1 MINVSDAFK
10 QLLNDGHNNYL
21 TYVDITLSDGTKLSL
36 GNSEIWDSGV
46 EISDS
51 VSSDNSFD
59 VGAAIVNSAKIVINN
74 IYDTY
79 SDYDFFNAEAVTYVG
94 LKLPDGTTERIRKG
108 TFFVDDPKYNGAI
121 ITLNCLDNM
130 SKFDRPYSESTLQYP
145 ATLNQIIRDAC
156 SVCGVTLQ
164 TYNFPHDDYVVKE
177 RPEDEATTFGEVI
190 QWAAQIACC
199 FCRCDVYGRLELKWY
214 NQEALENHSMLS
226 GGDFKDS
233 FEDTVSGGAMNPW
246 TTGEEINAGDFSVT
260 NEIHHIYSLSSLSL
274 STDDVVITG
283 IRVSVKAS
291 DDSENEIAVTQAG
304 KDGYVI
310 SIEGNE
316 LINIG
321 DGAIV
326 AGWIGE
332 KLIGFRFRKASISHV
347 SNPTIEA
354 GDVAML
360 TDTKGRVYDIVI
372 SSTTFNSNGSYQKT
386 ESSAV
391 DPIRNSATRF
401 SESTKNYVDYRK
413 EIQKERTEREKA
425 LEELGKRLE
434 ASTGVFTTIEE
445 QPDGSNIYYLH
456 NKPSLDDSDI
466 VWKMTAEAWGVSTD
480 GGKTWNAGMT
490 VDGDTIVR
498 ILTATGVN
506 ADWIKTGA
514 LQISDTD
521 GNIIFL
527 ADMDTKQ
534 LIISGDYISIGDQ
547 SATDLINQ
555 ANKNAN
561 EALEEVKKA
570 KGFNVILSN
579 EYAGISVDNDG
590 NYTEFPETK
599 TIAYAFMGSQDI
611 TDDCSFSVQKSAGVT
626 GSWNADTHTYTVTGL
641 STDSGWVDITA
652 TYMTILTAVKRFNLS
667 KIKGGK
673 PGTPGDPG
681 TPGRTYYI
689 QPSRTALKQTES
701 HSISPGYIDFNAY
714 YRDGTNA
721 SRVAYSGRFK
731 IEEQSS
737 AGTWTTIYT
746 SAANETSVRHILYYV
761 LQDTDGNFI
770 GDADGYAFGGW
781 RDIAQIRVSLYA
793 AGGTTQLIDQQ
804 TIPVVKDGEK
814 GEDGTALTPDE
825 VFNILTNNGE
835 IQGLYKIGDKIYFN
849 AEYIKSGTIIA
860 DLIKG
865 GILNLGGVSNE
876 NGVLVM
882 RNASGQEIGRW
893 DKDGLVVNSG
903 AISANAISGGALD
916 LGGASNGN
924 GILRIFN
931 ASGTQV
937 GYINNTGVHF
947 SQGEVSANVIKGG
960 YLDLGGGSNGDG
972 VLRIFDASGSQI
984 GYINNTGVHFNKGT
998 FSGSLSAATGTFKGE
1013 LQAATGTFKGEL
1025 QAATGTFTGSL
1036 SASCIKGGTLTLG
1049 GASNGNGLLQI
1060 RDASGNDI
1068 GHISNTGVYFNKG
1081 QISANVLKGGYL
1093 DLGGTSNGDGVLR
1106 IFNASGEQTGYIN
1119 NTGVHFNEGTFGG
1132 SLSAATG
1139 TFKGELQA
1147 ATGTFKGNLSA
1158 AGGTFKGDLQ
1168 AAGGT
1173 FSGSLQA
1180 ARGTFSGSI
1189 TVGGDSS
1196 GIINIKNSNNV
1207 TIGTI
1212 SESGV
1217 ILNGSSGNPYFIVNS
1232 SSGNTKVSIS
1242 GSGVRCFNG
1251 TSSYI
1256 TMEGGTIPYLSILD
1270 SNGNSTSVRGTSI
1283 STDGS
1288 LSIGGI
1294 SSFGGYATF
1303 EQSIVANSSITC
1315 KGTLTVSGYKNRLV
1329 ETDNY
1334 DERLL
1339 YSYEMPSPMF
1349 GDIGEATTDENGEC
1363 YLFLD
1368 DIFQETVTTS
1378 IEYQVFLQKEG
1389 QGDIWVEEKAERY
1402 FIVKGTPNLKFSWE
1416 IKAKQREYEY
1426 ERLETY
1432 NTFPEIREPNY
1443 EEEANKYVD
1452 EIIHDYENSTFD
1464 VLKYYAEL
1472 EEAA

>member
-1 MINVSDAFK
+1 MKNVSSEFRK
-10 QLLNDGHNNYL
+10 ELNNGNRNYIKSAK
-21 TYVDITLSDGTKLSL
+21 ITLK
-36 GNSEIWDSGV
+36 DSTELNLTDKDFWNNGV
-46 EISDS
+46 KIEDS
-51 VSSDNSFD
+51 TSNDNSFD
-59 VGAAIVNSAKIVINN
+59 IGSVIIGQLTLTINN
-74 IYDTY
+74 MYDDY
-79 SDYDFFNAEAVTYVG
+79 SDYDFTDAKISNINVG
-94 LKLPDGTTERIRKG
+94 IKLPDKTIESLQYGQYTVNET
-108 TFFVDDPKYNGAI
+108 KYNGSI
-121 ITLNCLDNM
+121 ITLSAYDNM
-130 SKFDRPYSESTLQYP
+130 YKFDQPYTKSTLSYP
-145 ATLNQIIRDAC
+145 ATLLQIAQDAC
-156 SVCGVTLQ
+156 SKCDVSLGTFD
-164 TYNFPHDDYVVKE
+164 FPHNDFIIQNRPTDDGI
-177 RPEDEATTFGEVI
+177 TFRNI
-190 QWAAQIACC
+190 LQWIAQIACC
-199 FCRCDVYGRLELKWY
+199 YCKIDAQGRLTFGWY
-214 NQEALENHSMLS
+214 NTDILENVLLLNGGNFQNWESSKDNVSGGNFAPWTAGEKLT
-226 GGDFKDS
+226 GGDFSSTDS
-233 FEDTVSGGAMNPW
+233 YHT
-246 TTGEEINAGDFSVT
+246 
-260 NEIHHIYSLSSLSL
+260 IHSFNSLTLA
-274 STDDVVITG
+274 TDDVVLTG
-283 IRVSVKAS
+283 VRVS
-291 DDSENEIAVTQAG
+291 EAVETEEGTETKTYQSG
-304 KDGYVI
+304 LDGYVI
-310 SIEGNE
+310 SIEGNK
-316 LINIG
+316 LIQG
-321 DGAIV
+321 TGATV
-326 AGWIGE
+326 VGFLAE
-332 KLIGFRFRKASISHV
+332 KLIGLRFRPFNASALSD
-347 SNPTIEA
+347 PAIEA
-354 GDVAML
+354 GDIAIL
-360 TDTKGRVYDIVI
+360 TDRKGNTYKTIITSNTFQPGNFQSI
-372 SSTTFNSNGSYQKT
+372 SCGAETP
-386 ESSAV
+386 A
-391 DPIRNSATRF
+391 RNSATRY
-401 SESTKNYVDYRK
+401 SQATQIYVDYRK

-425 LEELGKRLE
+425 LEELGERLE

-667 KIKGGK
+667 KIKGGE

-689 QPSRTALKQTES
+689 QPSRTALKQTAS
-701 HSISPGYIDFNAY
+701 YNISPGYIDFNAY

-804 TIPVVKDGEK
+804 TIPVVKDGDK

-849 AEYIKSGTIIA
+849 AEYIKSGTIVA

-998 FSGSLSAATGTFKGE
+998 FSGSLSAATGTFKGS
-1013 LQAATGTFKGEL
+1013 LSAATGTFKGEL
-1025 QAATGTFTGSL
+1025 QAATGTFKGNLSAAGGTFKGDLQAAGGTFTGSL
-1036 SASCIKGGTLTLG
+1036 SASCI
-1049 GASNGNGLLQI
+1049 
-1060 RDASGNDI
+1060 
-1068 GHISNTGVYFNKG
+1068 
-1081 QISANVLKGGYL
+1081 KGGYL

-1119 NTGVHFNEGTFGG
+1119 NTGVHFNEGTFSG

-1139 TFKGELQA
+1139 TFAGR
-1147 ATGTFKGNLSA
+1147 LSA
-1158 AGGTFKGDLQ
+1158 AS
-1168 AAGGT
+1168 GT
-1173 FSGSLQA
+1173 FSGN
-1180 ARGTFSGSI
+1180 
-1189 TVGGDSS
+1189 
-1196 GIINIKNSNNV
+1196 IISNSNNSRIEIGSGRIKIAYSDDNYV
-1207 TIGTI
+1207 TYSAGT
-1212 SESGV
+1212 SG
-1217 ILNGSSGNPYFIVNS
+1217 GSSISAYGS
-1232 SSGNTKVSIS
+1232 SLGKVYQSFYI
-1242 GSGVRCFNG
+1242 NG
-1251 TSSYI
+1251 DNL
-1256 TMEGGTIPYLSILD
+1256 M
-1270 SNGNSTSVRGTSI
+1270 
-1283 STDGS
+1283 
-1288 LSIGGI
+1288 SIGGEEDSTYTKPRVYFWNGLKCTSKAI
-1294 SSFGGYATF
+1294 FTSIYFSDQPSATAVLQGGPSTIQAFGTFTMVKGGVSSTDFRVQGD
-1303 EQSIVANSSITC
+1303 
-1315 KGTLTVSGYKNRLV
+1315 LTVNGAKNRKIA
-1329 ETDNY
+1329 TKNY
-1334 DERLL
+1334 SDRLQ
-1339 YSYEMPSPMF
+1339 YCYEMPSPMF

-1368 DIFQETVTTS
+1368 DIFQETVSTN

-1389 QGDIWVEEKAERY
+1389 QGDVWVEKKAEQY
-1402 FIVKGTPNLKFSWE
+1402 FVVKGTPNLKFAWE
-1416 IKAKQREYEY
+1416 IKAKQKDYEY
-1426 ERLETY
+1426 ERLESFGTE
-1432 NTFPEIREPNY
+1432 PEVHEPDY
-1443 EEEANKYVD
+1443 EEEALQ
-1452 EIIHDYENSTFD
+1452 DYIKITESYESSTFD
-1464 VLKYYAEL
+1464 AINYYTEL
-1472 EEAA
+1472 EGVA

>member
-1 MINVSDAFK
+1 MKNVSSEFRK
-10 QLLNDGHNNYL
+10 ELNNGNRNYIKSAK
-21 TYVDITLSDGTKLSL
+21 ITLK
-36 GNSEIWDSGV
+36 DSTELNLTDKDFWNNGV
-46 EISDS
+46 KNEDS
-51 VSSDNSFD
+51 TSNDNSFD
-59 VGAAIVNSAKIVINN
+59 IGSVIIGQLTLTINN
-74 IYDTY
+74 MYDDY
-79 SDYDFFNAEAVTYVG
+79 SDYDFTDAKISNINVG
-94 LKLPDGTTERIRKG
+94 IKLPDKTIESLQYGQYTVNET
-108 TFFVDDPKYNGAI
+108 KYNGSI
-121 ITLNCLDNM
+121 ITLSAYDNM
-130 SKFDRPYSESTLQYP
+130 YKFDQPYTKSTLSYP
-145 ATLNQIIRDAC
+145 ATLLQIAQDAC
-156 SVCGVTLQ
+156 SKCDVSLGTFD
-164 TYNFPHDDYVVKE
+164 FPHNDFVVRNRPTDDGI
-177 RPEDEATTFGEVI
+177 TFRNI
-190 QWAAQIACC
+190 LQWIAQIACC
-199 FCRCDVYGRLELKWY
+199 YCKIDAQGRLTFGWY
-214 NQEALENHSMLS
+214 NTDILENVLLLNGGNFQNWESSKDNVSGGNFAPWTAGEKLT
-226 GGDFKDS
+226 GGDFSSTDGYHTIHS
-233 FEDTVSGGAMNPW
+233 FN
-246 TTGEEINAGDFSVT
+246 
-260 NEIHHIYSLSSLSL
+260 SLTLA
-274 STDDVVITG
+274 TDDVVLTG
-283 IRVSVKAS
+283 VRVSEEVETEEGTETKTYQS
-291 DDSENEIAVTQAG
+291 G
-304 KDGYVI
+304 LDGYVI
-310 SIEGNE
+310 SIEGNK
-316 LINIG
+316 LIQG
-321 DGAIV
+321 TGATV
-326 AGWIGE
+326 VGFLAE
-332 KLIGFRFRKASISHV
+332 KLIGLRFRPFNASALSD
-347 SNPTIEA
+347 PTIEA
-354 GDVAML
+354 GDIAIL
-360 TDTKGRVYDIVI
+360 TDRKGNTYKTIITSNTFQPGNFQSI
-372 SSTTFNSNGSYQKT
+372 SCGAETP
-386 ESSAV
+386 A
-391 DPIRNSATRF
+391 RNSATRY
-401 SESTKNYVDYRK
+401 SQATQIYVDYRK

-425 LEELGKRLE
+425 LEELGERLE

-667 KIKGGK
+667 KIKGGE

-689 QPSRTALKQTES
+689 QPSRTALKQTAS
-701 HSISPGYIDFNAY
+701 HNISPGYIDFNAY

-804 TIPVVKDGEK
+804 TIPVVKDGEN

-849 AEYIKSGTIIA
+849 AEYIKSGTIVA

-1049 GASNGNGLLQI
+1049 G
-1060 RDASGNDI
+1060 
-1068 GHISNTGVYFNKG
+1068 V
-1081 QISANVLKGGYL
+1081 
-1093 DLGGTSNGDGVLR
+1093 
-1106 IFNASGEQTGYIN
+1106 
-1119 NTGVHFNEGTFGG
+1119 
-1132 SLSAATG
+1132 
-1139 TFKGELQA
+1139 
-1147 ATGTFKGNLSA
+1147 
-1158 AGGTFKGDLQ
+1158 
-1168 AAGGT
+1168 
-1173 FSGSLQA
+1173 
-1180 ARGTFSGSI
+1180 
-1189 TVGGDSS
+1189 
-1196 GIINIKNSNNV
+1196 
-1207 TIGTI
+1207 
-1212 SESGV
+1212 
-1217 ILNGSSGNPYFIVNS
+1217 S
-1232 SSGNTKVSIS
+1232 SSQTI
-1242 GSGVRCFNG
+1242 
-1251 TSSYI
+1251 I
-1256 TMEGGTIPYLSILD
+1256 TILD
-1270 SNGNSTSVRGTSI
+1270 SKSRIAGGIDESGIEFNDASDNSGVKLTDTGLSFTKNGSVQTRIRT
-1283 STDGS
+1283 GS
-1288 LSIGGI
+1288 LTSDDGMSFYVTRGSMDFFYNTSSSDIDPLYTSAYSLSCFGDDVFDEIMYFYIRPFFAEGIKTDYISFEETDVRISGVGNTGRLRISGGWTEI
-1294 SSFGGYATF
+1294 DHVIAD
-1303 EQSIVANSSITC
+1303 
-1315 KGTLTVSGYKNRLV
+1315 TLSVSGSKNRIV
-1329 ETDNY
+1329 TTKNY
-1334 DERLL
+1334 GKCLQ
-1339 YSYEMPSPMF
+1339 YCYEMPSPMF

-1389 QGDIWVEEKAERY
+1389 QGDIWIEEKTEQY
-1402 FIVKGTPNLKFSWE
+1402 FVVKGTPNLKFAWE
-1416 IKAKQREYEY
+1416 IKAKQKDYEY
-1426 ERLETY
+1426 ERLESFGTE
-1432 NTFPEIREPNY
+1432 PEVHEPDY
-1443 EEEANKYVD
+1443 EEEALQ
-1452 EIIHDYENSTFD
+1452 DYIKITESYESSTFD
-1464 VLKYYAEL
+1464 AINYYTEL
-1472 EEAA
+1472 EGVA

>member
-1 MINVSDAFK
+1 MKNVSSEFRK
-10 QLLNDGHNNYL
+10 KLNNGNRNYIKSAK
-21 TYVDITLSDGTKLSL
+21 ITLK
-36 GNSEIWDSGV
+36 DSTELNLTDKNFWNNGV
-46 EISDS
+46 KIEDS
-51 VSSDNSFD
+51 TSNDNSFD
-59 VGAAIVNSAKIVINN
+59 IGSVIIGQLTLNINNMYDDYSEYDFTDAKINN
-74 IYDTY
+74 
-79 SDYDFFNAEAVTYVG
+79 VKVG
-94 LKLPDGTTERIRKG
+94 LKL
-108 TFFVDDPKYNGAI
+108 DDETVESLQYGHYTVNETKYNGSI
-121 ITLNCLDNM
+121 ITLTAYDNM
-130 SKFDRPYSESTLQYP
+130 YKFDQPYTKSTLSYP
-145 ATLNQIIRDAC
+145 ATLLQIVQDSC
-156 SVCGVTLQ
+156 SKCDVQLGS
-164 TYNFPHDDYVVKE
+164 YDFPHNDFIIQNK
-177 RPEDEATTFGEVI
+177 PEDESITFRNVLQWVAQISCCYCKIDPQGRLTFG
-190 QWAAQIACC
+190 
-199 FCRCDVYGRLELKWY
+199 WY
-214 NQEALENHSMLS
+214 STDILENALLLNGGNFQNWESSKDNVSGGNFAPWTAGETLT
-226 GGDFKDS
+226 GGDFSATDS
-233 FEDTVSGGAMNPW
+233 YHT
-246 TTGEEINAGDFSVT
+246 
-260 NEIHHIYSLSSLSL
+260 IHSFNSLTLA
-274 STDDVVITG
+274 TDDVVLTG
-283 IRVSVKAS
+283 VRVSEEVELEEGTETKTYQS
-291 DDSENEIAVTQAG
+291 GS
-304 KDGYVI
+304 DGYVI
-310 SIEGNE
+310 SIEGNK
-316 LINIG
+316 LIQG
-321 DGAIV
+321 TGATV
-326 AGWIGE
+326 VGFLAE
-332 KLIGFRFRKASISHV
+332 KLIGLRFRSFSASALSD
-347 SNPTIEA
+347 PTIEA
-354 GDVAML
+354 GDIAIL
-360 TDTKGRVYDIVI
+360 TDRKGNTYKTIITSNTFQPGNFQSI
-372 SSTTFNSNGSYQKT
+372 SCGAETP
-386 ESSAV
+386 A
-391 DPIRNSATRF
+391 RNSATRY
-401 SESTKNYVDYRK
+401 SQISQVYVDYRK

-425 LEELGKRLE
+425 LEELGERLE

-445 QPDGSNIYYLH
+445 QPDGSKIYYLH

-555 ANKNAN
+555 ANENAN
-561 EALEEVKKA
+561 EAMEEVKKA

-590 NYTEFPETK
+590 NYTKFPETK
-599 TIAYAFMGSQDI
+599 TVAYAFMGSQDI
-611 TDDCSFSVQKSAGVT
+611 TDECSFSVQKSAGVT
-626 GSWNADTHTYTVTGL
+626 GSWSANTHTYTVTGL

-825 VFNILTNNGE
+825 LFNILTNNGK

-849 AEYIKSGTIIA
+849 AEYIKSGTIVA

-893 DKDGLVVNSG
+893 DKDGLVVKSG

-960 YLDLGGGSNGDG
+960 
-972 VLRIFDASGSQI
+972 
-984 GYINNTGVHFNKGT
+984 
-998 FSGSLSAATGTFKGE
+998 
-1013 LQAATGTFKGEL
+1013 
-1025 QAATGTFTGSL
+1025 
-1036 SASCIKGGTLTLG
+1036 TLTLG

-1081 QISANVLKGGYL
+1081 QISANILKGGTL
-1093 DLGGTSNGDGVLR
+1093 KLGGASNGNGLLQ
-1106 IFNASGEQTGYIN
+1106 IYNASGESVGHIS

-1242 GSGVRCFNG
+1242 GSGVRCYNG

-1256 TMEGGTIPYLSILD
+1256 VMEGGTIPYLSILD
-1270 SNGNSTSVRGTSI
+1270 SNGNSTSVRGASI

-1288 LSIGGI
+1288 LSIGSM

-1303 EQSIVANSSITC
+1303 EQSVIANSSITC

-1389 QGDIWVEEKAERY
+1389 QGDIWIEEKAERY
-1402 FIVKGTPNLKFSWE
+1402 FVVKGTPNLKFAWE
-1416 IKAKQREYEY
+1416 IKAKQKDYEY
-1426 ERLETY
+1426 ERLESFGTE
-1432 NTFPEIREPNY
+1432 PEVHEPDY
-1443 EEEANKYVD
+1443 EEEALQ
-1452 EIIHDYENSTFD
+1452 DYIKITESYESSTFD
-1464 VLKYYAEL
+1464 AINYYAEL
-1472 EEAA
+1472 EGVA

>member
-1 MINVSDAFK
+1 MKNVSSVFREELKKD
-10 QLLNDGHNNYL
+10 NRNYIKSA
-21 TYVDITLSDGTKLSL
+21 DITLKNGTVLEIDNSDLWQNGMKL
-36 GNSEIWDSGV
+36 DTAT
-46 EISDS
+46 
-51 VSSDNSFD
+51 SSSNSFD
-59 VGAAIVNSAKIVINN
+59 LGAIITGQLTLTLNN
-74 IYDTY
+74 IDEKF
-79 SDYDFFNAEAVTYVG
+79 SDYDFTDCTATNVKVG
-94 LKLPDGTTERIRKG
+94 LKLPDGTTESLSYGK
-108 TFFVDDPKYNGAI
+108 FYLNEAKYNGSI
-121 ITLNCLDNM
+121 ITLTFYD
-130 SKFDRPYSESTLQYP
+130 SIYKFDQPYSKSSLSYP
-145 ATLNQIIRDAC
+145 ATLRQIVQDAC
-156 SVCGVTLQ
+156 SVCGVTLGTVTFDQ
-164 TYNFPHDDYVVKE
+164 DDFVVQE
-177 RPEDEATTFGEVI
+177 RPDDSSITFRQVL
-190 QWAAQIACC
+190 QWVGQIACYY
-199 FCRCDVYGRLELKWY
+199 FYADSQGRLSMKWY
-214 NQEALENHSMLS
+214 DLS
-226 GGDFKDS
+226 A
-233 FEDTVSGGAMNPW
+233 FEDADNIFLEDSDGNFVLDAQEDKIFTFVENGAIYPGTTMPHHNLASFVSLN
-246 TTGEEINAGDFSVT
+246 TG
-260 NEIHHIYSLSSLSL
+260 L
-274 STDDVVITG
+274 DDVVITG
-283 IRVSVKAS
+283 IKVIQEVDGESGGKEEVSYQS
-291 DDSENEIAVTQAG
+291 GN
-304 KDGYVI
+304 DGYVLAV
-310 SIEGNE
+310 SKN
-316 LINIG
+316 
-321 DGAIV
+321 
-326 AGWIGE
+326 
-332 KLIGFRFRKASISHV
+332 KLIQGDSGNTIASLLGAKIIGMRFRTFSASSL
-347 SNPTIEA
+347 SDPTIEA
-354 GDVAML
+354 GDPVVL
-360 TDTKGRVYDIVI
+360 IDRKG
-372 SSTTFNSNGSYQKT
+372 NSYQSYITNNVFNPGTYQSTSLGAETPARK
-386 ESSAV
+386 
-391 DPIRNSATRF
+391 SATRY
-401 SESTKNYVDYRK
+401 SQATQIYVDYRK

-425 LEELGKRLE
+425 LEELGERLE

-445 QPDGSNIYYLH
+445 HPDGSKIYYLH

-555 ANKNAN
+555 ANENAN

-590 NYTEFPETK
+590 DYTKFPETK
-599 TIAYAFMGSQDI
+599 TVAYAFMGTQDI
-611 TDDCSFSVQKSAGVT
+611 TDECSFSVQKSAGVT
-626 GSWNADTHTYTVTGL
+626 GSWSADTHTYTVTGL

-737 AGTWTTIYT
+737 VGTWTTIYT

-893 DKDGLVVNSG
+893 DKDGLVVKSG
-903 AISANAISGGALD
+903 AISANAISGGSLD

-947 SQGEVSANVIKGG
+947 SQGEVSADVINGG
-960 YLDLGGGSNGDG
+960 TLKLGGSGNGNG
-972 VLRIFDASGSQI
+972 LLQIYNASGKSI
-984 GYINNTGVHFNKGT
+984 GHISNTGVYFDQGQIV
-998 FSGSLSAATGTFKGE
+998 ADV
-1013 LQAATGTFKGEL
+1013 
-1025 QAATGTFTGSL
+1025 
-1036 SASCIKGGTLTLG
+1036 IKGGTLTLG

-1196 GIINIKNSNNV
+1196 GIINIKNSYNV

-1217 ILNGSSGNPYFIVNS
+1217 ILNGSSVNPYFIVNS

-1288 LSIGGI
+1288 LSIGST

-1389 QGDIWVEEKAERY
+1389 QGDIWVEEKAEQY
-1402 FIVKGTPNLKFSWE
+1402 FLVKGTPNLKFSWE
-1416 IKAKQREYEY
+1416 VKAKQREYEY

-1432 NTFPEIREPNY
+1432 GSSPEIRELDY
-1443 EEEANKYVD
+1443 EEEAFKMY
-1452 EIIHDYENSTFD
+1452 EQETEKYENSTFD
-1464 VLKYYAEL
+1464 AIKYYAEL

>member
-291 DDSENEIAVTQAG
+291 DDSENEIVVTQAG

-425 LEELGKRLE
+425 LEELGERLE

-590 NYTEFPETK
+590 NYTKFPETK
-599 TIAYAFMGSQDI
+599 TVAYAFMGTQDI
-611 TDDCSFSVQKSAGVT
+611 TDECSFSVQKSAGVT

-947 SQGEVSANVIKGG
+947 SQGEVSADVINGG
-960 YLDLGGGSNGDG
+960 TLKLGGSGNGNG
-972 VLRIFDASGSQI
+972 LLQIYNASGKSI
-984 GYINNTGVHFNKGT
+984 GHISNTGVYFDQGKIV
-998 FSGSLSAATGTFKGE
+998 ADV
-1013 LQAATGTFKGEL
+1013 
-1025 QAATGTFTGSL
+1025 
-1036 SASCIKGGTLTLG
+1036 IKGGTLTLG

-1106 IFNASGEQTGYIN
+1106 IFNASGQQTGYIN

-1132 SLSAATG
+1132 D
-1139 TFKGELQA
+1139 
-1147 ATGTFKGNLSA
+1147 LSA
-1158 AGGTFKGDLQ
+1158 AGGTFSGILQ
-1168 AAGGT
+1168 AAGGI
-1173 FSGSLQA
+1173 FK
-1180 ARGTFSGSI
+1180 GTVSAG
-1189 TVGGDSS
+1189 T
-1196 GIINIKNSNNV
+1196 IIG
-1207 TIGTI
+1207 GTI
-1212 SESGV
+1212 SGAELEGVGVNATGIALEYPQMSGEYHNVFQLITGYLRIGVEGFQTTLFGDKVTVLCPISIIEGLSV
-1217 ILNGSSGNPYFIVNS
+1217 IGDLSVVGDISV
-1232 SSGNTKVSIS
+1232 S
-1242 GSGVRCFNG
+1242 GS
-1251 TSSYI
+1251 
-1256 TMEGGTIPYLSILD
+1256 
-1270 SNGNSTSVRGTSI
+1270 
-1283 STDGS
+1283 
-1288 LSIGGI
+1288 
-1294 SSFGGYATF
+1294 
-1303 EQSIVANSSITC
+1303 
-1315 KGTLTVSGYKNRLV
+1315 KNRIV
-1329 ETDNY
+1329 TTKNY
-1334 DERLL
+1334 GKRLQ
-1339 YSYEMPSPMF
+1339 YCYEMPSPMF

-1368 DIFQETVTTS
+1368 DIFQETVSTN

-1389 QGDIWVEEKAERY
+1389 QGDVWVEEKAEQY
-1402 FIVKGTPNLKFSWE
+1402 FLVKGTPNLKFSWE
-1416 IKAKQREYEY
+1416 VKAKQREYEY

-1432 NTFPEIREPNY
+1432 GSSPEIRELDY
-1443 EEEANKYVD
+1443 EEEAFKMY
-1452 EIIHDYENSTFD
+1452 EQETEKYENSTFD
-1464 VLKYYAEL
+1464 AIKYYEEL

>member
-1 MINVSDAFK
+1 MKNVSSEFRK
-10 QLLNDGHNNYL
+10 ELNNGNRNYIKSAK
-21 TYVDITLSDGTKLSL
+21 ITLK
-36 GNSEIWDSGV
+36 DSTELNLTDKDFWNNGV
-46 EISDS
+46 KIEDS
-51 VSSDNSFD
+51 TSNDNSFD
-59 VGAAIVNSAKIVINN
+59 IGSVIIGQLTLTINN
-74 IYDTY
+74 MYDDY
-79 SDYDFFNAEAVTYVG
+79 SDYDFTDAKISNINVG
-94 LKLPDGTTERIRKG
+94 IKLPDKTIESLQYGQYTVNET
-108 TFFVDDPKYNGAI
+108 KYNGSI
-121 ITLNCLDNM
+121 ITLSAYDNM
-130 SKFDRPYSESTLQYP
+130 YKFDQPYTKSTLSYP
-145 ATLNQIIRDAC
+145 ATLLQIAQDAC
-156 SVCGVTLQ
+156 SKCDVSLGTFD
-164 TYNFPHDDYVVKE
+164 FPHNDFIIQNRPTDDGI
-177 RPEDEATTFGEVI
+177 TFRNI
-190 QWAAQIACC
+190 LQWIAQIACC
-199 FCRCDVYGRLELKWY
+199 YCKIDAQGRLTFGWY
-214 NQEALENHSMLS
+214 NTDILENVLLLNGGNFQNWESSKDNVSGGNFAPWTAGEKLT
-226 GGDFKDS
+226 GGDFSSTDS
-233 FEDTVSGGAMNPW
+233 YHT
-246 TTGEEINAGDFSVT
+246 
-260 NEIHHIYSLSSLSL
+260 IHSFNSLTLA
-274 STDDVVITG
+274 TDDVVLTG
-283 IRVSVKAS
+283 VRVSEEVETEEGTETKTYQS
-291 DDSENEIAVTQAG
+291 G
-304 KDGYVI
+304 LDGYVI
-310 SIEGNE
+310 SIEGNK
-316 LINIG
+316 LIQG
-321 DGAIV
+321 TGATV
-326 AGWIGE
+326 VGFLAE
-332 KLIGFRFRKASISHV
+332 KLIGLRFRPFNASALSD
-347 SNPTIEA
+347 PAIEA
-354 GDVAML
+354 GDIAIL
-360 TDTKGRVYDIVI
+360 TDRKGNTYKTIITSNTFQPGNFQSI
-372 SSTTFNSNGSYQKT
+372 SCGAETP
-386 ESSAV
+386 A
-391 DPIRNSATRF
+391 RNSATRY
-401 SESTKNYVDYRK
+401 SQATQIYVDYRK

-425 LEELGKRLE
+425 LEELGERLE

-445 QPDGSNIYYLH
+445 QPDGSKIYYLH

-555 ANKNAN
+555 ANENAN

-590 NYTEFPETK
+590 NYTKFPETK
-599 TIAYAFMGSQDI
+599 TVAYAFMGSQDI
-611 TDDCSFSVQKSAGVT
+611 TDECSFSVQKSAGVT

-681 TPGRTYYI
+681 MPGRTYYI
-689 QPSRTALKQTES
+689 QPSRTALKQTAS
-701 HSISPGYIDFNAY
+701 HNISPGYIDFNAY

-804 TIPVVKDGEK
+804 TIPVVKDGDK

-849 AEYIKSGTIIA
+849 AEYIKSGTIVA

-882 RNASGQEIGRW
+882 RNVSGQEIGRW

-998 FSGSLSAATGTFKGE
+998 FSGSLSAATGTFKGK
-1013 LQAATGTFKGEL
+1013 LQ
-1025 QAATGTFTGSL
+1025 
-1036 SASCIKGGTLTLG
+1036 
-1049 GASNGNGLLQI
+1049 
-1060 RDASGNDI
+1060 
-1068 GHISNTGVYFNKG
+1068 
-1081 QISANVLKGGYL
+1081 
-1093 DLGGTSNGDGVLR
+1093 
-1106 IFNASGEQTGYIN
+1106 
-1119 NTGVHFNEGTFGG
+1119 
-1132 SLSAATG
+1132 AATG

-1217 ILNGSSGNPYFIVNS
+1217 ILNGSSVNPYFIVNS

-1288 LSIGGI
+1288 LSIGSI

-1303 EQSIVANSSITC
+1303 EQSIIANSSITC

-1349 GDIGEATTDENGEC
+1349 GDIGEAITDENGEC

-1368 DIFQETVTTS
+1368 DIFQETVSTN

-1389 QGDIWVEEKAERY
+1389 QGDVWIEEKAEQY
-1402 FIVKGTPNLKFSWE
+1402 FVVKGTPNLKFSWE
-1416 IKAKQREYEY
+1416 VKAKQREYEY

-1432 NTFPEIREPNY
+1432 GSSPEIRELDY
-1443 EEEANKYVD
+1443 EEEAFKMY
-1452 EIIHDYENSTFD
+1452 EQETEKYENSTFD
-1464 VLKYYAEL
+1464 AIKYYAEL

>member
-291 DDSENEIAVTQAG
+291 DDSENEIVVTQAG

-425 LEELGKRLE
+425 LEELGERLE

-445 QPDGSNIYYLH
+445 QPDGSKIYYLH

-555 ANKNAN
+555 ANENAN

-590 NYTEFPETK
+590 NYTKFPETK
-599 TIAYAFMGSQDI
+599 TVAYAFMGSQDI
-611 TDDCSFSVQKSAGVT
+611 TDECSFSVQKSAGVT
-626 GSWNADTHTYTVTGL
+626 GSWSANTHTYTVTGL

-893 DKDGLVVNSG
+893 DKDGLVVKSG

-1013 LQAATGTFKGEL
+1013 LQAATGTFKGNLSAAGGTFKGDL
-1025 QAATGTFTGSL
+1025 QAAGGTFTGSL
-1036 SASCIKGGTLTLG
+1036 SASCI
-1049 GASNGNGLLQI
+1049 
-1060 RDASGNDI
+1060 
-1068 GHISNTGVYFNKG
+1068 
-1081 QISANVLKGGYL
+1081 KGGYL

-1132 SLSAATG
+1132 SLSAASG
-1139 TFKGELQA
+1139 TFAGS
-1147 ATGTFKGNLSA
+1147 LSA
-1158 AGGTFKGDLQ
+1158 AS
-1168 AAGGT
+1168 GT
-1173 FSGSLQA
+1173 FSGN
-1180 ARGTFSGSI
+1180 
-1189 TVGGDSS
+1189 
-1196 GIINIKNSNNV
+1196 IISNSNNSRIEIGSGRIKIAYSDDNYV
-1207 TIGTI
+1207 TYSAGT
-1212 SESGV
+1212 SG
-1217 ILNGSSGNPYFIVNS
+1217 GSSISAYGS
-1232 SSGNTKVSIS
+1232 SLGKVYQSFYI
-1242 GSGVRCFNG
+1242 NG
-1251 TSSYI
+1251 DNL
-1256 TMEGGTIPYLSILD
+1256 M
-1270 SNGNSTSVRGTSI
+1270 
-1283 STDGS
+1283 
-1288 LSIGGI
+1288 SIGGEEDSTYTKPRVYFWNGLKCTSKAI
-1294 SSFGGYATF
+1294 FTSIYFSDQPSATAVLQGGPSTIQAFGTFTMVKGGASSSDFRVQGD
-1303 EQSIVANSSITC
+1303 
-1315 KGTLTVSGYKNRLV
+1315 LTVNGAKNRKIA
-1329 ETDNY
+1329 TKNY
-1334 DERLL
+1334 SDRLQ
-1339 YSYEMPSPMF
+1339 YCYEMPSPMF

-1368 DIFQETVTTS
+1368 DIFQETVSTN

-1389 QGDIWVEEKAERY
+1389 QGDIWIEEKAEQY
-1402 FIVKGTPNLKFSWE
+1402 FVVKGTPNLKFAWE
-1416 IKAKQREYEY
+1416 IKAKQKDYEY
-1426 ERLETY
+1426 ERLESFGTE
-1432 NTFPEIREPNY
+1432 PEVHEPDY
-1443 EEEANKYVD
+1443 EEEALQ
-1452 EIIHDYENSTFD
+1452 DYIKITESYESSTFD
-1464 VLKYYAEL
+1464 AINYYTEL
-1472 EEAA
+1472 EGVA